1 MTAAIIMMR
10 SLLLSTLLCFALT
23 SAAAFAQVGGPI
35 LGYVPEGDTV
45 RPMYGLPAAG
55 AIGAQ
60 IAEGGWARVAIS
72 PTQNFVLA
80 TSADTGGVL
89 LVNLVK
95 PSVTG
100 VSGAAPN
107 PDILAISPSGT
118 SAVLW
123 FPSNFQMQVVTGLPD
138 SPSVRTVDASFL
150 NASPLSIAVSDDGQW
165 AVGLFSAGVYA
176 FGPSVMP
183 LQTDPGVIALSF
195 FHNSHNLALATSAR
209 ATMWT
214 DVGGANQPSILY
226 DYSAQSLS
234 PRALGVSFDNQL
246 AVVADSTGKLVNI
259 NVASRAA
266 NTVDCACSPTGLYS
280 LGGSVFRLNGTGR
293 AGATKTGHTEDLK
306 VFDAAA
312 GAVWIVPPALSE
324 VKGARQ

>member
-1 MTAAIIMMR
+1 MRAAIIMMR
-10 SLLLSTLLCFALT
+10 SIILSICV
-23 SAAAFAQVGGPI
+23 SAAAFAQVGGPV
-35 LGYVPEGDTV
+35 LGYVPEGDTI

-55 AIGAQ
+55 AIGDQ
-60 IAEGGWARVAIS
+60 IAEGGWARIAIS

-80 TSADTGGVL
+80 TSAASGEVL
-89 LVNLVK
+89 LVNLIK
-95 PSVTG
+95 PSVT
-100 VSGAAPN
+100 SIPGAGAD

-118 SAVLW
+118 AAALW
-123 FPSNFQMQVVTGLPD
+123 FPANFQIQLVTGLPD

-165 AVGLFSAGVYA
+165 AVGMFSAGVYA
-176 FGPSVMP
+176 FGPSAQVMP

-209 ATMWT
+209 ATTWA
-214 DVGGANQPSILY
+214 DVGGANQSSILY

-246 AVVADSTGKLVNI
+246 AVIADSTGKLVNI
-259 NVASRAA
+259 SVASRSAGTA
-266 NTVDCACSPTGLYS
+266 DCACSPTGLYS

-293 AGATKTGHTEDLK
+293 SGATRTGHTEDLK